1 MARLTEMQ
9 RKEIVAEFASGEYSK
24 AGLARKYKVSYN
36 TIQKAIAAD
45 KGFAEKVTI
54 IKNETEQT
62 VSEKIRKRL
71 ERKVDGLLDVSDLA
85 IKRLKKTL
93 GTADTRD
100 AAGALK
106 ISMDALMAIL
116 DRVKDNSTGRQSAA
130 LSEFVCALNAAA
142 AAHREQENDD

>member
-9 RKEIVAEFASGEYSK
+9 KKSIVAEYASGEYSK
-24 AGLARKYKVSYN
+24 AGLARKYKVSFN

-45 KGFAEKVTI
+45 KGFGEKVTL
-54 IKNETEQT
+54 IKNEAEKT
-62 VSEKIRKRL
+62 VAGKIRERL
-71 ERKVDGLLDVSDLA
+71 EQKVDGLLDVSDMA
-85 IKRLKKTL
+85 IKRLKETI
-93 GTADTRD
+93 GAADTRD

-116 DRVKDNSTGRQSAA
+116 DRVKDNSTERQSDA

-142 AAHREQENDD
+142 EAHREHDD

>member
-9 RKEIVAEFASGEYSK
+9 RKEIVAEYASGEYSK

-36 TIQKAIAAD
+36 TIQKAIASD
-45 KGFAEKVTI
+45 KGFEEKVTI
-54 IKNETEQT
+54 IKNEAEKT
-62 VSEKIRKRL
+62 VAEKIRKRL
-71 ERKVDGLLDVSDLA
+71 EQKVDGLLDVSNLA
-85 IKRLKKTL
+85 INRLKKTI

-116 DRVKDNSTGRQSAA
+116 DRVKDNNGERQANA
-130 LSEFVCALNAAA
+130 LFEFVCALNAAA
-142 AAHREQENDD
+142 AAHKEHDD

>member
-9 RKEIVAEFASGEYSK
+9 RKEIVAEYASGEYSK

-45 KGFAEKVTI
+45 KGFEEKVTT
-54 IKNETEQT
+54 IKNEAEKT
-62 VSEKIRKRL
+62 VAEKIRKRL
-71 ERKVDGLLDVSDLA
+71 EQKVADLLDVSDLA
-85 IKRLKKTL
+85 IKRLKKTV

-106 ISMDALMAIL
+106 ISMEALMAIL
-116 DRVKDNSTGRQSAA
+116 DRVKDNSGQGQSDA
-130 LSEFVCALNAAA
+130 LFEFVRALNAAA
-142 AAHREQENDD
+142 AAHKEHDD

>member
-1 MARLTEMQ
+1 M
-9 RKEIVAEFASGEYSK
+9 
-24 AGLARKYKVSYN
+24 
-36 TIQKAIAAD
+36 
-45 KGFAEKVTI
+45 TI

-93 GTADTRD
+93 GTANTRD